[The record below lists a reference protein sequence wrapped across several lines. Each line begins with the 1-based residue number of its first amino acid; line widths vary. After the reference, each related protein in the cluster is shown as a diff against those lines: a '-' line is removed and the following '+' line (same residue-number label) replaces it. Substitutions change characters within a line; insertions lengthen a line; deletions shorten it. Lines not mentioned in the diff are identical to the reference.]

1 MHPMGQTV
9 RLFQESYDS
18 NPGSNAVGEF
28 SPKELFLKI
37 KSSLTSSI
45 QMFMPSKKPA
55 TLIAIPEER
64 SMSSVSSD
72 SSGISKG
79 MTMALDKFAS
89 VIIDGGGS

>member
-1 MHPMGQTV
+1 
-9 RLFQESYDS
+9 
-18 NPGSNAVGEF
+18 
-28 SPKELFLKI
+28 
-37 KSSLTSSI
+37 
-45 QMFMPSKKPA
+45 MPSKKPA

-89 VIIDGGGS
+89 VFIFGGQEARVDDGLSRCRHRADSV